1 MFQADD
7 WEVDDAHLQKTVGVR
22 LEPINHPLFDVLS
35 TKEWLLN
42 NFCIHHLSSLRQAQG
57 GV

>member
-7 WEVDDAHLQKTVGVR
+7 WEVDDTHLQKTVEVR

-35 TKEWLLN
+35 TKEWFLV
-42 NFCIHHLSSLRQAQG
+42 R
-57 GV
+57 